1 MTENIESLL
10 ISVNP
15 EYFELIP
22 CRSVEY
28 SQAINIDQIKGMTIT
43 AVVYKESNESLL
55 IHLNTHVL
63 EMIHHQGC
71 CETVYLAD
79 VVGSFED
86 LIGYPLLEASES
98 IVEDMSSTASSYNF
112 RTVKVSVQLRW
123 VGGSNGYYSETVD
136 CYLYP
141 AGD

>member
-1 MTENIESLL
+1 MH

-22 CRSVEY
+22 YLYIDY
-28 SQAINIDQIKGMTIT
+28 SQAINIEQIKGMTIT
-43 AVVYKESNESLL
+43 AVVYKETDESLL

-63 EMIHHQGC
+63 EMLHHQDC

-86 LIGYPLLEASES
+86 LIGYPLLEVSES
-98 IVEDMSSTASSYNF
+98 TVNTNSEDMSSAASYYNF
-112 RTVKVSVQLRW
+112 KTVKASVQLRW
-123 VGGSNGYYSETVD
+123 VGESNGYYSETVN

>member
-1 MTENIESLL
+1 MY

-15 EYFELIP
+15 EYFAIIP
-22 CRSVEY
+22 YTPGECASIPKFE
-28 SQAINIDQIKGMTIT
+28 QLQGMPIT

-63 EMIHHQGC
+63 EMIHHQDC

-86 LIGYPLLEASES
+86 LIGYPLLEVSES
-98 IVEDMSSTASSYNF
+98 IVDIATAGMSSTASYYNF
-112 RTVKVSVQLRW
+112 RTVKASVQLRW
-123 VGGSNGYYSETVD
+123 VGESNGYYSETVD

-141 AGD
+141 TGV

>member
-1 MTENIESLL
+1 MH

-15 EYFELIP
+15 AYFDLIP
-22 CRSVEY
+22 YNPIQYASTSKFE
-28 SQAINIDQIKGMTIT
+28 QIQGMTIT

-63 EMIHHQGC
+63 EMIHHQDC

-86 LIGYPLLEASES
+86 LIGYPLLEVSES
-98 IVEDMSSTASSYNF
+98 IVDIATADMSSTASYYNF
-112 RTVKVSVQLRW
+112 KTVKASVQLRW
-123 VGGSNGYYSETVD
+123 VGESNGYYSETVD

-141 AGD
+141 TGV

>member
-1 MTENIESLL
+1 MY

-15 EYFELIP
+15 WYFDLIP
-22 CRSVEY
+22 YIHEEY
-28 SQAINIDQIKGMTIT
+28 TSTAKFEQIQGMTIT
-43 AVVYKESNESLL
+43 AVVYKEANESLL

-63 EMIHHQGC
+63 EMIHHQDC

-86 LIGYPLLEASES
+86 LIGYPLLEVSES
-98 IVEDMSSTASSYNF
+98 IDIATEDMSSTASYYNF
-112 RTVKVSVQLRW
+112 RTITASVQLRW
-123 VGGSNGYYSETVD
+123 VGESNGYYSETVD
-136 CYLYP
+136 CYLYK

>member
-1 MTENIESLL
+1 MH

-22 CRSVEY
+22 YTPTQYGNS
-28 SQAINIDQIKGMTIT
+28 INIKQIEDMTIT
-43 AVVYKESNESLL
+43 AVVYDEEEESLL

-63 EMIHHQGC
+63 EMIHHQDC

-86 LIGYPLLEASES
+86 LIGYPLLEVSES
-98 IVEDMSSTASSYNF
+98 VVSTPTECESATASYYNF
-112 RTVKVSVQLRW
+112 KTVKASVQLRW
-123 VGGSNGYYSETVD
+123 IGESNGYYSETVD

-141 AGD
+141 VGA

>member
-1 MTENIESLL
+1 MR

-22 CRSVEY
+22 LNSKSYRNS
-28 SQAINIDQIKGMTIT
+28 INIDQIKGMTIT
-43 AVVYKESNESLL
+43 AVVYKETNESLL

-63 EMIHHQGC
+63 EMIHHQDC

-86 LIGYPLLEASES
+86 LIGYPLVEVSES
-98 IVEDMSSTASSYNF
+98 IVDIATEGMSSTATYYNF
-112 RTVKVSVQLRW
+112 KTVKASVQLRW
-123 VGGSNGYYSETVD
+123 VGESNGYYSVAVN

>member
-1 MTENIESLL
+1 MR

-15 EYFELIP
+15 EYFELILYTP
-22 CRSVEY
+22 KRY
-28 SQAINIDQIKGMTIT
+28 SSPIAIKQLKGVTIT
-43 AVVYKESNESLL
+43 AVVYKESDESLL

-63 EMIHHQGC
+63 EMIHHQDC

-86 LIGYPLLEASES
+86 LIGYPLLEVSET
-98 IVEDMSSTASSYNF
+98 IVNNGLIGESSTASYYNF
-112 RTVKVSVQLRW
+112 KTIKASVQLRW
-123 VGGSNGYYSETVD
+123 VGESNSFYSETVD

-141 AGD
+141 TGD

>member
-1 MTENIESLL
+1 MH

-15 EYFELIP
+15 EYFALIP
-22 CRSVEY
+22 YAPKEYVTSVNLKELEG
-28 SQAINIDQIKGMTIT
+28 KTIT
-43 AVVYKESNESLL
+43 AVIYKESNESLL

-63 EMIHHQGC
+63 EMIHHQDC

-86 LIGYPLLEASES
+86 LIGYPLLEVSET
-98 IVEDMSSTASSYNF
+98 IVNNELIGESSTASYYNF
-112 RTVKVSVQLRW
+112 KTIKASIQLRW
-123 VGGSNGYYSETVD
+123 VGESNGYYSETVD

-141 AGD
+141 TGD

>member
-1 MTENIESLL
+1 MR

-15 EYFELIP
+15 EYFDLIP
-22 CRSVEY
+22 YTPGQYASTSNFE
-28 SQAINIDQIKGMTIT
+28 QIQGMTIT
-43 AVVYKESNESLL
+43 AVVYKETSESLH

-63 EMIHHQGC
+63 EMIHHQEC

-86 LIGYPLLEASES
+86 LIGYPLLEVSENLVDIGS
-98 IVEDMSSTASSYNF
+98 EDISSTASYYNF
-112 RTVKVSVQLRW
+112 RTVKASVQLRW
-123 VGGSNGYYSETVD
+123 VGESSGYYSETVD

-141 AGD
+141 AGA

>member
-1 MTENIESLL
+1 MY

-15 EYFELIP
+15 EYFTLIP
-22 CRSVEY
+22 YTPVQYASTSKFE
-28 SQAINIDQIKGMTIT
+28 QIQEMTIT
-43 AVVYKESNESLL
+43 AVVYKEVNESLL

-63 EMIHHQGC
+63 EMIHHQDC

-86 LIGYPLLEASES
+86 LIGYPLLEVSES
-98 IVEDMSSTASSYNF
+98 IVDIATAGMSSTASYYNF
-112 RTVKVSVQLRW
+112 KTIKASVQLRW
-123 VGGSNGYYSETVD
+123 VGESNGYYSETVD

-141 AGD
+141 TGV

>member
-1 MTENIESLL
+1 MR

-15 EYFELIP
+15 WYFDLIP
-22 CRSVEY
+22 YTPGQYRSTSKFE
-28 SQAINIDQIKGMTIT
+28 QIQGMTIT
-43 AVVYKESNESLL
+43 AVVYKEADESLL

-63 EMIHHQGC
+63 EMIHHQNC

-86 LIGYPLLEASES
+86 LIGYPLLEVSES
-98 IVEDMSSTASSYNF
+98 TVNTESEDKSSTASYYNF
-112 RTVKVSVQLRW
+112 KTVKASVQLRW
-123 VGGSNGYYSETVD
+123 VGESNGYYSETVD

-141 AGD
+141 TGV

>member
-1 MTENIESLL
+1 MY

-15 EYFELIP
+15 WYFDLIP
-22 CRSVEY
+22 YNPGQYASTSKFE
-28 SQAINIDQIKGMTIT
+28 QIQGMTIT
-43 AVVYKESNESLL
+43 AVVYKEVNESLL

-63 EMIHHQGC
+63 EMLHHQDC

-86 LIGYPLLEASES
+86 LIGHPLLEVSES
-98 IVEDMSSTASSYNF
+98 IVDIATEDMSSTASYYNF
-112 RTVKVSVQLRW
+112 KTIKASVQLHW
-123 VGGSNGYYSETVD
+123 VGESDGYYSETVD

-141 AGD
+141 TGV

>member
-1 MTENIESLL
+1 MY

-15 EYFELIP
+15 EYFDLIP
-22 CRSVEY
+22 YNLEEYRSTSKFE
-28 SQAINIDQIKGMTIT
+28 QIQGMTIT
-43 AVVYKESNESLL
+43 AVVYKETNESLL

-63 EMIHHQGC
+63 EMIHHQDC

-86 LIGYPLLEASES
+86 LIGYPLLEVSET
-98 IVEDMSSTASSYNF
+98 IVNNEIGESSTASYYNF
-112 RTVKVSVQLRW
+112 RTVKASVQLRW
-123 VGGSNGYYSETVD
+123 VGESSGYYSETVD

-141 AGD
+141 TGA

>member
-1 MTENIESLL
+1 MR

-22 CRSVEY
+22 YTPKEYTFSIDVE
-28 SQAINIDQIKGMTIT
+28 QLKGMTIT
-43 AVVYKESNESLL
+43 AVVYKEDNESLL

-63 EMIHHQGC
+63 EMIHHQDC

-79 VVGSFED
+79 VVGNFED
-86 LIGYPLLEASES
+86 LIGYPLLEVSES
-98 IVEDMSSTASSYNF
+98 IVNTESDGMSSTASYYNF
-112 RTVKVSVQLRW
+112 KTLKANVQLRW
-123 VGGSNGYYSETVD
+123 IGESNGYYSETVD

-141 AGD
+141 IGD

>member
-1 MTENIESLL
+1 MY

-15 EYFELIP
+15 GYFDLIP
-22 CRSVEY
+22 YIPGQYRSTSKFE
-28 SQAINIDQIKGMTIT
+28 QIQGMTIT
-43 AVVYKESNESLL
+43 AVVYKETSESLL

-63 EMIHHQGC
+63 EMIHHQEC

-86 LIGYPLLEASES
+86 LIGYPLLEVSES
-98 IVEDMSSTASSYNF
+98 IVGIDSSSTASYYNF
-112 RTVKVSVQLRW
+112 KTVKASVQLRW
-123 VGGSNGYYSETVD
+123 VGESNGYYSETVD

-141 AGD
+141 TGV

>member
-1 MTENIESLL
+1 MY

-15 EYFELIP
+15 WYFDLIP
-22 CRSVEY
+22 YNPGQYASTSKFE
-28 SQAINIDQIKGMTIT
+28 QIQGMTIT
-43 AVVYKESNESLL
+43 AVVYKEVNESLL

-63 EMIHHQGC
+63 EMLHHQDC

-86 LIGYPLLEASES
+86 LIGHPLLEVSES
-98 IVEDMSSTASSYNF
+98 IVDIATEDMSSTASYYNF
-112 RTVKVSVQLRW
+112 KTIKASVQLRW
-123 VGGSNGYYSETVD
+123 VGESDGYYSETVD

-141 AGD
+141 TGV

>member
-1 MTENIESLL
+1 MY

-15 EYFELIP
+15 EYFDLISYTP
-22 CRSVEY
+22 GQYRSTSKFE
-28 SQAINIDQIKGMTIT
+28 QIQGMTIT

-63 EMIHHQGC
+63 EMIHHQDC

-86 LIGYPLLEASES
+86 LIGYPLLEVSET
-98 IVEDMSSTASSYNF
+98 IVNNEIGESSTASYYNF
-112 RTVKVSVQLRW
+112 RTVKASVQLRW
-123 VGGSNGYYSETVD
+123 VGESNGYYSETVD

-141 AGD
+141 TGV

>member
-1 MTENIESLL
+1 MR

-15 EYFELIP
+15 EYFDLIP
-22 CRSVEY
+22 YTPGQYASTSNFE
-28 SQAINIDQIKGMTIT
+28 QIQGMTIT
-43 AVVYKESNESLL
+43 AVVYKETSESLH

-63 EMIHHQGC
+63 EMIHHQEC

-86 LIGYPLLEASES
+86 LIGYPLLEVSENLVDIGS
-98 IVEDMSSTASSYNF
+98 EDISSTASYYNF
-112 RTVKVSVQLRW
+112 RTIKASVQLRW
-123 VGGSNGYYSETVD
+123 VGESSGYYSETVD

-141 AGD
+141 VGA

>member
-1 MTENIESLL
+1 MH

-15 EYFELIP
+15 GYFELIP
-22 CRSVEY
+22 YCSVGY

-43 AVVYKESNESLL
+43 AVVYKESDESLH

-63 EMIHHQGC
+63 EMFHHQDC

-86 LIGYPLLEASES
+86 LIGYPLLEVSET
-98 IVEDMSSTASSYNF
+98 IVNNEIGESSTASYYNF
-112 RTVKVSVQLRW
+112 RTVKASVQLRW
-123 VGGSNGYYSETVD
+123 VGESNGFYSEIVESYLHTV
-136 CYLYP
+136 
-141 AGD
+141 GD